1 MNDVNEMPRDDR
13 ATPAPGGGHA
23 SPLAPAALRALPSEA
38 LVTFLA
44 GRRWFGAK
52 GAAPRRA
59 TVRDAVPVA
68 AEGRGYAVARVEV
81 ELADGRVE
89 RYQLPLA
96 LRAVGG
102 ARGAPPEPQDRS
114 AAATGHHPS
123 AADRR
128 DSPPAGAAAP
138 PDDAPLVAE
147 PAPGVAL
154 VDATFDPAFRT
165 LLARGLEH
173 GATYD
178 GDGVR
183 WMLVPLEG
191 AEVAGL
197 GALPVR
203 LGGAEQSNTS
213 MILGDR
219 AILKLYRKL
228 EAGEHPDVEIARFLT
243 TRTDFRNTPALL
255 GTVTFV
261 DHDRVATVAGML
273 QALVPGARDAW
284 EVALDAA
291 RAYLRAPGDDPP
303 NPFAEEMRE
312 LGRVTRALHD
322 ALASD
327 RTDPAF
333 APRAASGEDV
343 AEWAERV
350 RDMARDGTA
359 LLTRARAEG
368 RLRAADVPVAD
379 AVLRRT
385 PELLGDLDALALE
398 IGSHPG
404 ERIRH
409 HGDYHLG
416 QVLKGADGRY
426 MIIDFEGEPA
436 RLLAE
441 RRTPSSAL
449 RDVAGMLRSFAYAA
463 ASAAMERG
471 GVGTDPAMERRS
483 ARWERAMREAFLAGY
498 QERGR
503 APFLPAEPQAMLH
516 LVMLF
521 EMEKVFYELAY
532 ELNNR
537 PDWVWIPLRGI
548 GRLLGSPSLP
558 RRGA

>member
-1 MNDVNEMPRDDR
+1 MSRP
-13 ATPAPGGGHA
+13 
-23 SPLAPAALRALPSEA
+23 PLAPATLHAIPSDALLA
-38 LVTFLA
+38 FLA

-59 TVRDAVPVA
+59 AVHDVVPVR
-68 AEGRGYAVARVEV
+68 EGTGDGDAGFAVARVEV
-81 ELADGRVE
+81 ELGDGRVE

-96 LRAVGG
+96 SVEG
-102 ARGAPPEPQDRS
+102 
-114 AAATGHHPS
+114 T
-123 AADRR
+123 AADV
-128 DSPPAGAAAP
+128 PVITAAGS
-138 PDDAPLVAE
+138 
-147 PAPGVAL
+147 GAL
-154 VDATFDPAFRT
+154 IDATQDPAFRA

-173 GATYD
+173 GARYD
-178 GDGVR
+178 GEGAR
-183 WMLVPLEG
+183 WVLRPLEG
-191 AEVAGL
+191 ADVAGL

-203 LGGAEQSNTS
+203 LGSAEQSNS
-213 MILGDR
+213 SLLLDDR

-255 GTVTFV
+255 GTITFE
-261 DHDRVATVAGML
+261 DHQGAVTVAGML

-284 EVALDAA
+284 AVALDAA
-291 RAYLRAPGDDPP
+291 RAYLRARDDAPP
-303 NPFAEEMRE
+303 QAFAAEMRE

-327 RTDPAF
+327 REDPAF
-333 APRAASGEDV
+333 APRAATAGDV
-343 AEWAERV
+343 AEWAARV

-359 LLTRARAEG
+359 LLTRARTAG
-368 RLRAADVPVAD
+368 RLRRADEPVAD

-385 PELLGDLDALALE
+385 PELLGDLDTLAAA
-398 IGSHPG
+398 IGAHPG

-471 GVGTDPAMERRS
+471 GVGTDPEVERRS
-483 ARWERAMREAFLAGY
+483 ARWERAMREAFLDGY
-498 QERGR
+498 QERG
-503 APFLPAEPQAMLH
+503 AAAFLPRDPQAMLH

-537 PDWVWIPLRGI
+537 PDWAWIPLRGI